1 MTRGEAKATMS
12 ALVLAPILA
21 LATMQAATAQ
31 PRPAEFQR
39 LGDADIRAR
48 ILGRDITDDFHWTE
62 YYRANGVLD
71 IDGMGRR
78 RAGRWKIERGLLYI
92 QRPEI
97 AAGFECFQVWVWG
110 DEVSLRTGTGSDGPT
125 AFIRR
130 HRSG

>member
-48 ILGRDITDDFHWTE
+48 IPGRDITDDFHWTE

-71 IDGMGRR
+71 IDGMGLPLASSASRSGCGATR
-78 RAGRWKIERGLLYI
+78 SAFVPGLVPMA
-92 QRPEI
+92 QPP
-97 AAGFECFQVWVWG
+97 
-110 DEVSLRTGTGSDGPT
+110 SSDGIGR
-125 AFIRR
+125 AERC
-130 HRSG
+130 GEAA